1 MTEKS
6 GLVSVHMSWG
16 LARAPGD
23 KHLSVNAVREA
34 ATWPRVRVRR
44 GLGTYPQGSRPPLAA
59 VPGGRGREV
68 TGVAV
73 SLGGGGSRRVGTQE
87 AAWQPESRRAEPP
100 HWLMEGP
107 GTLARVLSLE
117 AEGPASVGGALQETG
132 QRRPHH
138 LNPGLGEGDDSI
150 LRPPPASLSLTVQEG
165 RKAVSPRVGRRRPL
179 RCP

>member
-87 AAWQPESRRAEPP
+87 AAWQPESHRAEPP